1 MRTTAAADMG
11 FASPGAL
18 APYPAPA
25 PRAIHPSRGRLPIAS
40 AVAPRPKPLKT
51 LVREQ
56 TCLARRHSD
65 RLLEPP
71 LEQDDLR
78 ALQAAYRAAS
88 DDAARQAVAI
98 AFERAVRSA
107 PPDPRTESSAP
118 S

>member
-1 MRTTAAADMG
+1 
-11 FASPGAL
+11 
-18 APYPAPA
+18 
-25 PRAIHPSRGRLPIAS
+25 
-40 AVAPRPKPLKT
+40 
-51 LVREQ
+51 
-56 TCLARRHSD
+56 
-65 RLLEPP
+65 LLEPP